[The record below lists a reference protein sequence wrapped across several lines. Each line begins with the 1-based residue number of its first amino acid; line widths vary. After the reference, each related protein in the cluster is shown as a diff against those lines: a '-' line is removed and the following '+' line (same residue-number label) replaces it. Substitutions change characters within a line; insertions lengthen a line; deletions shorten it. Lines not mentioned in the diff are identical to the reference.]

1 MSGAFHLG
9 VLSVFG
15 DAINFIFHQQEARTG
30 QTMVGGPDQVLHL
43 TGQHLKVTF
52 LALGLSV
59 ADRAADRGGPRPLPP
74 RARPSRSL
82 WATPAGR
89 FRSWR

>member
-9 VLSVFG
+9 LLSVFG

-30 QTMVGGPDQVLHL
+30 QTLVGGPDQVLHL

-52 LALGLSV
+52 LALGLSIVIALPIGVVLGHFRRGEGV
-59 ADRAADRGGPRPLPP
+59 AIP
-74 RARPSRSL
+74 
-82 WATPAGR
+82 WATPAVR
-89 FRSWR
+89 SRSWR